1 MWIKRS
7 DRIALQGDDIAPS
20 EITPKRVYEHQR
32 ENRRRLL
39 RAAGAAAMGS
49 LLGVSGEALA
59 VYSSLDAK
67 GPKLP
72 AKTNPKFVATDKV
85 TPYKDITTYNNFYEF
100 GTDKSDP
107 AQNAGTLR
115 PHPWRVSVEGEVK
128 NAKVFDIDDL
138 LKMAPLE
145 ERVYRHRCVEGWS
158 MVMPW
163 IGFPLAE
170 LIKRAQPNGNAKY
183 VQFITLADPSQM
195 PGLST
200 PILDWPYSEGLRM
213 DEAMNP
219 LTLLTVGMYG
229 EVLPN
234 QNGAPLRIIVPWKYG
249 FKSGK
254 SLVKIRFVD
263 KQPATSWNTYAPNE
277 YGFYSNVNPNVD
289 HPRWSQATERRI
301 GEDGFFTP
309 KRKTLMFNGYGDQ
322 VASLYQG
329 MDLKKNF

>member
-1 MWIKRS
+1 MWIKRP
-7 DRIALQGDDIAPS
+7 DRAALQGDDIAHS
-20 EITPKRVYEHQR
+20 EITPQRVYQS
-32 ENRRRLL
+32 RRRVLQ
-39 RAAGAAAMGS
+39 AIGAATAGS
-49 LLGVSGEALA
+49 LIGVSGEALA
-59 VYSSLDAK
+59 EYSSPDAK
-67 GPKLP
+67 GKKLA
-72 AKTNPKFVATDKV
+72 AKTNPKFVAVDKV

-128 NAKVFDIDDL
+128 NAKVYDIDDL
-138 LKMAPLE
+138 LKLAPLE
-145 ERVYRHRCVEGWS
+145 ERIYRHRCVEGWS

-163 IGFPLAE
+163 IGFPLSE
-170 LIKRAQPNGNAKY
+170 LIKRAEPTGNAKY

-195 PGLST
+195 PGLAT

-219 LTLLTVGMYG
+219 LTLLTMGLYG

-234 QNGAPLRIIVPWKYG
+234 QNGAPIRIIVPWKYG

-254 SLVKIRFVD
+254 SLVKIRFVE
-263 KQPATSWNTYAPNE
+263 KQPSTSWNTYEPTE